1 MKSRPGILL
10 ILMLLLVTTGVLGA
24 DLQEARDHKNHGRLD
39 EAIAAYR
46 QILEEN
52 PGDQV
57 ALRELAQAISWSGE
71 YQEAIELYRQALEQD
86 PSDDEARLGLARTYS
101 WAGEHHR
108 SLKIYDAYLE
118 RHPDDEKIRLE
129 RAKVSSWSGAYAET
143 IGYYDEHLAG
153 NPDDQV
159 VRLELAKVLS
169 WAGKLDRSIDEYRK
183 ILDAEPDNL
192 EARVGLA
199 RTLSWSGDLS
209 DADNRY
215 DAILSSHPE
224 HVGARLGKAQLAL
237 WRGETRRG
245 HALLN
250 ALDTDQP
257 GNAEV
262 ARYRAELEQYQK
274 PVIESTYDEVSDTD
288 GNEYRVTRVAVTGH
302 LTPFT
307 TLTGLVRR
315 AETHQGAKEAV
326 VDFVGLR
333 FGASLPHGV
342 ELRVTGGVDFIDPSV
357 FAARHGANGDRHSRA
372 VGTVAAFGPLGGTWR
387 WNAAVDHRTFDAL
400 REVVDHDITFE
411 SVNGGADGLLGK
423 FKVGAAAGYA
433 DFSDDNSRIHF
444 TTYVTYPWDLTGE
457 VHIELGYR
465 FRFMDFDQNLDNGYF
480 DPQSFY
486 SNLILFTAR
495 GPLFVP
501 RADWAV
507 RLEGGVQSFDLDENL
522 VTQRHQNALDEQVPL
537 EGGEQD
543 NDTVFGWEVRVGFDL
558 PHRLRLEAYYGET
571 DYALNSA
578 NGFDS
583 DQWGVLVRYR
593 F

>member
-1 MKSRPGILL
+1 MKSRPDILL
-10 ILMLLLVTTGVLGA
+10 VLLLMLLTTGVLGA
-24 DLQEARDHKNHGRLD
+24 DLEEARDHKNHGRLD
-39 EAIAAYR
+39 EAIEAYR
-46 QILEEN
+46 HLLEAN

-71 YQEAIELYRQALEQD
+71 YQEAIELYVQAVEQE
-86 PSDDEARLGLARTYS
+86 PSDDEALLGLARTYS
-101 WAGEHHR
+101 WAGEYNR
-108 SLKIYDAYLE
+108 SLKIYERYLE
-118 RHPDDEKIRLE
+118 RHPDHEEIRLE
-129 RAKVSSWSGAYAET
+129 RAKVKSWSGAHAET
-143 IGYYDEHLAG
+143 IDYYDAHLAR

-169 WAGKLDRSIDEYRK
+169 WDGKLNRSIDEYRK

-209 DADNRY
+209 DADHRY

-245 HALLN
+245 HALLD

-262 ARYRAELEQYQK
+262 ARYRSELQKYQK
-274 PVIESTYDEVSDTD
+274 PVIESTHDRVGDTD
-288 GNEYRVTRVAVTGH
+288 GNDYRVTRVAATWH

-307 TLTGLVRR
+307 TLTGLARR
-315 AETHQGAKEAV
+315 AETHLGGKEASV
-326 VDFVGLR
+326 NFVGLR
-333 FGASLPHGV
+333 FGASLPLGV
-342 ELRVTGGVDFIDPSV
+342 ELRITGGVDFINPSV
-357 FAARHGANGDRHSRA
+357 FAQRRGANGERHSRV
-372 VGTVAAFGPLGGTWR
+372 VGSVAAFGPIAGTWR

-400 REVVDHDITFE
+400 REVVDQDISFE
-411 SVNGGADGLLGK
+411 SVNGGANGLIGK
-423 FKVGAAAGYA
+423 FKVGVAGGYA

-444 TTYVTYPWDLTGE
+444 TSYFLYPWDLTGD

-465 FRFMDFDQNLDNGYF
+465 FRFMDFDQNLANGYF

-486 SNLILFTAR
+486 SHLILFTAR

-501 RADWAV
+501 SMDWAV
-507 RLEGGVQSFDLDENL
+507 RMEGGIQSFDLDENL
-522 VTQRHQNALDEQVPL
+522 VTRRLQNGPDQQILL
-537 EGGEQD
+537 LGGKQD
-543 NDTVFGWEVRVGFDL
+543 NETVFGWEVRIGVDL
-558 PHRLRLEAYYGET
+558 PHRLRLESYYGET

-578 NGFDS
+578 TGFES
-583 DQWGVLVRYR
+583 DQWGILVRYR